1 MLTALSPSG
10 TRALH
15 LGFRCNPLPPFNT
28 QMELLDEK
36 GITFFVDTLVG
47 AREFHPEMAECKVLD
62 EQFVHSLQEN
72 RARALAVHRKIRAAQ
87 RATSERG
94 GKRLKAQQ
102 EKMRG
107 ILQSKG
113 LDPSMI
119 AKILET
125 LA

>member
-1 MLTALSPSG
+1 
-10 TRALH
+10 
-15 LGFRCNPLPPFNT
+15 
-28 QMELLDEK
+28 MELLDEK